1 MLTETGRVVAVET
14 DSIWVETVRQ
24 STCGSCAARKGC
36 GHGLMNR
43 YTDGRQA
50 YVRVLAG
57 RRGLQGCRV
66 DDEVR
71 FAIPEEIVLRGS
83 FIAYLLPMLTMLAGA
98 LCANWLYPGHA
109 DAAAAVGAVLG
120 LGAGFALVR
129 WHARRHVDDPGF
141 QPVLV
146 EVLTARGVPVQI
158 A

>member
-1 MLTETGRVVAVET
+1 MLTETGRVVAVESG
-14 DSIWVETVRQ
+14 SIWVQTVRQ

-57 RRGLQGCRV
+57 EGGLRGCQV

-71 FAIPEEIVLRGS
+71 FAIPEEVVLRGS
-83 FIAYLLPMLTMLAGA
+83 FIAYLLPMLTMLGGA
-98 LCANWLYPGHA
+98 IGADWLFPGSA
-109 DAAAAVGAVLG
+109 DAAAAMGAVLG

-129 WHARRHVDDPGF
+129 WHARRHIDDPGF

-146 EVLTARGVPVQI
+146 EVVTRRGSPVQI